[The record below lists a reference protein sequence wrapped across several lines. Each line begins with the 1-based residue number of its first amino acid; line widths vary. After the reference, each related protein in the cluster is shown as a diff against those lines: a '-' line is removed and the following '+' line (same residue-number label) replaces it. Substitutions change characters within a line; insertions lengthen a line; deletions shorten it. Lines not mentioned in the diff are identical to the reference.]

1 MSEAQ
6 AFDEI
11 TDVVVVGT
19 GAGGMTAAVAARKM
33 GLQVLLLEKE
43 QVTTI
48 CAEDELAKGMIRLV
62 LERFGPDAP
71 AGEPAPS
78 GRH

>member
-1 MSEAQ
+1 MSQAQ

-19 GAGGMTAAVAARKM
+19 GAGGMAAAVAARKM

-43 QVTTI
+43 PFYGGTT
-48 CAEDELAKGMIRLV
+48 AR
-62 LERFGPDAP
+62 
-71 AGEPAPS
+71 S
-78 GRH
+78 GGGL